1 MIKKKGN
8 WMQFSNIS
16 FFVLLKIGS
25 VGPVDQQINLVSPFY
40 TPLLMLG
47 ISVLQ
52 TDSKELKLFTRRS
65 QGSSCSI

>member
-1 MIKKKGN
+1 
-8 WMQFSNIS
+8 MQFSNIS

-25 VGPVDQQINLVSPFY
+25 VRPVDQQINLVSPFY

-52 TDSKELKLFTRRS
+52 TDAKELKLFTRRS